1 MFMMYFTEVKYK
13 NYEAKEGEC
22 DDKCDGAAGP
32 FVIEGECVPDSKE
45 FSCNGLEEKKTK
57 ETKEC
62 TTYCPSTG
70 KMK

>member
-1 MFMMYFTEVKYK
+1 MFMMYFTEVEYK
-13 NYEAKEGEC
+13 NYKAKEGEC
-22 DDKCDGAAGP
+22 DKCDGAGGP
-32 FVIEGECVPDSKE
+32 FDIEGECVPDSKE